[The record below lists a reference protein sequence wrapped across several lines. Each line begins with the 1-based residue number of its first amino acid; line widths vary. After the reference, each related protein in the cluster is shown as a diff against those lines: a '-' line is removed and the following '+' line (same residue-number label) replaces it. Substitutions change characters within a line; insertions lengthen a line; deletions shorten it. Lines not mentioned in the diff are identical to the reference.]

1 MGQPVQD
8 RPGHD
13 DRGLDVAASH
23 RIEERRVNRFGHQ
36 DGHRERDSLEYA
48 RPIASGR
55 QTGEDAIQ
63 TPNEAA
69 ASRSLDFCAS
79 RYTPEGR
86 LETVVLRSEATKR
99 PSQVSRVA

>member
-23 RIEERRVNRFGHQ
+23 RLEERRVNRFGHQ
-36 DGHRERDSLEYA
+36 DGHGERDSLEYT

-63 TPNEAA
+63 TPNAAA
-69 ASRSLDFCAS
+69 ASRSLNSCAS
-79 RYTPEGR
+79 RYTPESR
-86 LETVVLRSEATKR
+86 LGTVILKSEATKR
-99 PSQVSRVA
+99 LSQVSMVG